1 MKGQIIMKARM
12 RACVLLAAALMLP
25 AAFAPAQQ
33 KMSHDEWQREIEHYT
48 QVRNDA
54 TKKVSA
60 LDGEI
65 AGLRNQSVKIAGD
78 IDLCTNEL
86 YSLVGSDVQKAAAF
100 RTAITDAENKANELM
115 RLADA
120 DLVARSGDVK
130 SLGANVKG
138 LWKDKLSLIP
148 EFYDRLTALNDDV
161 AKLEKTLNGREKT
174 YSVRRWSTSH
184 DCLWTISS
192 RKAIY
197 GDPWLWPKIW
207 EGNRDQI
214 KDPDLIY
221 PGEKL
226 RIPPSAPLTAV
237 EKKAERSYYAGK
249 QHTLTRKPL
258 AKK

>member
-1 MKGQIIMKARM
+1 MNARM
-12 RACVLLAAALMLP
+12 RAGALLAAALLLP

-48 QVRNDA
+48 ALRNDA
-54 TKKVSA
+54 TKHLSA

-78 IDLCTNEL
+78 VDLCMNEL
-86 YSLVGSDVQKAAAF
+86 YALVGSDVQKAATYRA
-100 RTAITDAENKANELM
+100 AITDAENRANGLL
-115 RLADA
+115 RLSDA
-120 DLVARSGDVK
+120 DLVSRSGDVK
-130 SLGANVKG
+130 SLDGTVKD
-138 LWKDKLSLIP
+138 LWKNKLSLIP

-161 AKLEKTLNGREKT
+161 AKLEKTLGGREKT
-174 YSVRRWSTSH
+174 YTVRRWSTSR

-192 RKAIY
+192 RKSIY

-226 RIPPSAPLTAV
+226 RVPPSAPLTAV
-237 EKKAERSYYAGK
+237 EKKAERSYYAGRE
-249 QHTLTRKPL
+249 HRLTRKPL